1 MVLRK
6 ILWLSI
12 FLDGDDSFIL
22 LDFEVTTILLS
33 LVTRLTIVAN
43 IQLIVLLD
51 FV

>member
-12 FLDGDDSFIL
+12 LFDGDGSYIL
-22 LDFEVTTILLS
+22 FDFEVTTILLS
-33 LVTRLTIVAN
+33 LVTWLTIVAN
-43 IQLIVLLD
+43 IQVIALLD